1 MRTYDPPRLAV
12 SDVGRKHPGVRTA
25 VTNAGLR
32 AHPVRPLVLLVIAA
46 IIAGVIPLLS

>member
-1 MRTYDPPRLAV
+1 MWEDIDLVPDRSRDPLA
-12 SDVGRKHPGVRTA
+12 P
-25 VTNAGLR
+25 R